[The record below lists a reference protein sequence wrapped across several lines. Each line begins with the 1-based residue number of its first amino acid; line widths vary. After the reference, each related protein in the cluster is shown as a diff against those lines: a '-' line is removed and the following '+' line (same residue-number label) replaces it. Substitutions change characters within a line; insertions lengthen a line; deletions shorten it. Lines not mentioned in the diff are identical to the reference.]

1 MYIFEVK
8 AVRYK
13 CLRNMGKN
21 THVAIAKLQK
31 KQQKTKGKIQ
41 KMTSNMRNLLLLV
54 IMWSWRESNPRPNGE
69 AVCFL
74 HAYSSL
80 RFSRV
85 TKTWTTK

>member
-21 THVAIAKLQK
+21 THIAIAKLQK

-41 KMTSNMRNLLLLV
+41 KMTSNMRNLLLSPITCHHVELEGV
-54 IMWSWRESNPRPNGE
+54 EP
-69 AVCFL
+69 
-74 HAYSSL
+74 SSK
-80 RFSRV
+80 R
-85 TKTWTTK
+85 